1 MYARMRKVMVIMER
15 SKKHTV
21 FLAYL
26 VKVGKEASFG
36 NGTLELL
43 GLTNQTICAGILKI
57 LIKMASGVLLKQITL
72 NFRCAKS
79 GIARTVILVT
89 Y

>member
-1 MYARMRKVMVIMER
+1 MFARLKKAILTREMLER
-15 SKKHTV
+15 HMAV
-21 FLAYL
+21 QAFP
-26 VKVGKEASFG
+26 VKVGTEACFG
-36 NGTLELL
+36 NGTLKML

-57 LIKMASGVLLKQITL
+57 LIKMASGVLLRQITL